1 VTRRVVLFVIVFA
14 TIHLGLTAYALVASL
29 YFTLPGEPGFDPV
42 AAEKAAA
49 SGTVLELLAF
59 PVLPLVISSP
69 FPRAMFAGLLGWLWF
84 ALNSLLWA
92 GAIGFIFQLLL
103 RRARTTKKGHDAG

>member
-1 VTRRVVLFVIVFA
+1 VTRRVILFVIVFA
-14 TIHLGLTAYALVASL
+14 TIHLGLTAVALVSSL

-42 AAEKAAA
+42 AAGKAAA

-69 FPRAMFAGLLGWLWF
+69 LPRAMASGLLGWLWF

-92 GAIGFIFQLLL
+92 VLIGFIFQFLL
-103 RRARTTKKGHDAG
+103 RRARTTERAHDAD